1 MRKPRLVVV
10 GSGVGGAAA
19 VVELRKEGYH
29 GVPIDAPARDFG
41 ERPDQRLRFSS
52 VGTGS
57 GRFAPDAT
65 SQIPP
70 NRSRRRSPCPAPVS
84 PRPISVRFVLPPRR
98 KNLPKQSAAGSAP
111 TATYRAM
118 MPRLHPGEPHRPRT
132 FPPLGMEGRLA
143 VRMAAAI
150 QNWQGG
156 LPRWGG
162 GVGMAA
168 SRGG

>member
-29 GVPIDAPARDFG
+29 GVPIDFPARDYR
-41 ERPDQRLRFSS
+41 ERPDQRLCFSS

-70 NRSRRRSPCPAPVS
+70 NRSWRRSPCPAPVPS
-84 PRPISVRFVLPPRR
+84 APISVRYALPTSRMS
-98 KNLPKQSAAGSAP
+98 LLKQPAAD
-111 TATYRAM
+111 
-118 MPRLHPGEPHRPRT
+118 
-132 FPPLGMEGRLA
+132 
-143 VRMAAAI
+143 
-150 QNWQGG
+150 
-156 LPRWGG
+156 
-162 GVGMAA
+162 
-168 SRGG
+168 